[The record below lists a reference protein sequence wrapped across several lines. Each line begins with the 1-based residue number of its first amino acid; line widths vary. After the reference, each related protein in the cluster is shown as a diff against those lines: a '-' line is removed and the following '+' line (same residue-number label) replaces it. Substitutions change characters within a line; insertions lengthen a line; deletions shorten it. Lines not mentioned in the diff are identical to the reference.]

1 MNSYIYIVFVGAFC
15 KHSSKIQK
23 SDSKRSRFFII
34 CVLETLLQILVIQ
47 LISSSH
53 ITVITNINTN
63 IIYYLCS
70 IFSFKFESVASYFI
84 HC

>member
-23 SDSKRSRFFII
+23 SDSFLSRFFII
-34 CVLETLLQILVIQ
+34 CVFETLLKILVIQ

-53 ITVITNINTN
+53 ITVIIYANIN
-63 IIYYLCS
+63 S
-70 IFSFKFESVASYFI
+70 I
-84 HC
+84 

>member
-34 CVLETLLQILVIQ
+34 YVLQVLVIQ

-53 ITVITNINTN
+53 ITVITNININ

-84 HC
+84 HY